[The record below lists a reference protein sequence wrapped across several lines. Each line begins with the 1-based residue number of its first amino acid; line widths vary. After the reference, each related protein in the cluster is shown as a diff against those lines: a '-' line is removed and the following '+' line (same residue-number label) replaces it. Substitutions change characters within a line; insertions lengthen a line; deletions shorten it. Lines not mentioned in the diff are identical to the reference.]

1 MKASGWAWALA
12 GAAAA
17 ALAVGAGELV
27 AVLLGG
33 SSIIGAIG
41 ALVISLQ
48 PPGGKDLMVALFDG
62 YDKAA
67 LEIMTGFG
75 GLLVGSILG
84 LLARR
89 DLRIALGGFLI
100 FGIAGFGLILQD
112 ALATPYTAAVA
123 VVPAVLVGMF
133 VITWFA
139 DLLTPGGTRAGLAA
153 AAATGSGGTAQAMPR
168 RNFVALGVLALAAG
182 GVLAVVSRFIGG
194 SSSDVALTP
203 PASIPPAQGT
213 APPIPA
219 GADFDIAGLS
229 PIVVPNADFYRIDTR
244 LDTPRVAADTW
255 NLRIHGMVDEELTF
269 NYQDLVAMPLIS
281 RYVTIACVSN
291 EVGGHLVGNAKW
303 TGTPLLPLLNRA
315 GIQSG
320 ATQVVGRA
328 FDGFTVGFPTE
339 HLSGAGADAMV
350 VVQMNDQPLPPQHG
364 FPARL
369 IVPGLYGYVS
379 ATKWLTEIELTTL
392 EAFDAYWVPLGWSK
406 LGPIL
411 TESRIDVPRGGANV
425 AAGQVQVAGVAWAP
439 TRGISKVEV
448 QLDNNGWQPAE
459 LSVPISNKTWLQ
471 WRIMVSA
478 SAGQHQ
484 LQVRATDGTG
494 AVQTADRMGPA
505 PSGATGYHTITINA
519 T

>member
-17 ALAVGAGELV
+17 ALAVGVGELFA
-27 AVLLGG
+27 AVLGG
-33 SSIIGAIG
+33 SSIVGAVG

-67 LEIMTGFG
+67 LEIMTGIG
-75 GLLVGSILG
+75 GLLVGGFLG

-89 DLRIALGGFLI
+89 DLRIANVGFLV
-100 FGIAGFGLILQD
+100 FGVVAFVLIVQD
-112 ALATPYTAAVA
+112 PLPTPFSAAVG

-133 VITWFA
+133 ALTWFA
-139 DLLTPGGTRAGLAA
+139 DLLMPGGTRAGLVTATAA
-153 AAATGSGGTAQAMPR
+153 ASGGTAGAMPR

-182 GVLAVVSRFIGG
+182 GVMSVVSRFIGG
-194 SSSDVALTP
+194 SSSAEPLG
-203 PASIPPAQGT
+203 PAPSIPPPQGT
-213 APPIPA
+213 APPLPA
-219 GADFDIAGLS
+219 GADFSIDGLT

-255 NLRIHGMVDEELTF
+255 SLRIHGMVDEELTLD
-269 NYQDLVAMPLIS
+269 YQELVAMPLIS

-303 TGTPLLPLLNRA
+303 TGTPLVPLLNKA

-328 FDGFTVGFPTE
+328 FDGFTVGLPTE

-411 TESRIDVPRGGANV
+411 TESRIDVPRFGANV
-425 AAGQVQVAGVAWAP
+425 AAGPVQVAGVAWAP

-448 QLDNNGWQPAE
+448 QLDNSGWQPAE
-459 LSVPISNKTWLQ
+459 LSVPISNKTWIQ
-471 WRIMVSA
+471 WRITVAA

-494 AVQTADRMGPA
+494 AVQTDVRSGPA
-505 PSGATGYHTITINA
+505 PSGATGYHTITFSA

>member
-1 MKASGWAWALA
+1 MKASGLYWALA

-27 AVLLGG
+27 AVLFNG
-33 SSIIGAIG
+33 SSIVGAIG
-41 ALVISLQ
+41 ALVIALQ

-62 YDKAA
+62 NDKAA
-67 LEIMTGFG
+67 LLIMTGIG
-75 GLLVGSILG
+75 GLFVGAILG

-89 DLRIALGGFLI
+89 DVRIGNGGFLV
-100 FGIAGFGLILQD
+100 FGAVAFYLIMQD
-112 ALATPYTAAVA
+112 PLATPFSALVA
-123 VVPAVLVGMF
+123 VLPAVIVGTFAM
-133 VITWFA
+133 TWFA
-139 DLLTPGGTRAGLAA
+139 DMLSPSPASALIRRPASASPPGG
-153 AAATGSGGTAQAMPR
+153 ATMPR
-168 RNFVALGVLALAAG
+168 RRFVALGVLALVTG
-182 GVLAVVSRFIGG
+182 GVLAVVSRFVGG
-194 SSSDVALTP
+194 ASADVGVGP
-203 PASIPPAQGT
+203 PPSIPPPQGT
-213 APPIPA
+213 APPLPA
-219 GADFDIAGLS
+219 GADFGINGLA

-255 NLRIHGMVDEELTF
+255 SLRIHGMVDQEVTLS
-269 NYQDLVAMPLIS
+269 YQDLIAMPLIS

-303 TGTPLLPLLNRA
+303 TGTPLVPLLNRA

-350 VVQMNDQPLPPQHG
+350 VVQMNDQALPPQHG

-411 TESRIDVPRGGANV
+411 TQSRIDVPRDGAQV
-425 AAGQVQVAGVAWAP
+425 TAGQVQLAGVAWAP

-448 QLDNNGWQPAE
+448 QVDDSGWQPAE
-459 LSVPISNKTWLQ
+459 LSTPISDKTWIQ
-471 WRIMVSA
+471 WQVMLA
-478 SAGQHQ
+478 LPAGRRQ

-494 AVQTADRMGPA
+494 AVQTSDHGGPA
-505 PSGATGYHTITINA
+505 PSGATGYHTITVSAI
-519 T
+519 

>member
-1 MKASGWAWALA
+1 MKAGGWTWALA

-17 ALAVGAGELV
+17 ALAVGAGELI
-27 AVLLGG
+27 AAIFGG
-33 SSIIGAIG
+33 SSIIGAVG

-67 LEIMTGFG
+67 LEIMTGTG
-75 GLLVGSILG
+75 GLLVGAILG
-84 LLARR
+84 LLAKR
-89 DLRIALGGFLI
+89 DLRIALGGFLV
-100 FGIAGFGLILQD
+100 FGAVGFGLILQD
-112 ALATPYTAAVA
+112 PLATPFTAAIGVLPA
-123 VVPAVLVGMF
+123 VVVGIF

-139 DLLTPGGTRAGLAA
+139 DVLAPGAARTGALAGADR
-153 AAATGSGGTAQAMPR
+153 GGTAPGMPR
-168 RNFVALGVLALAAG
+168 RNFVLLGVLALAAG
-182 GVLAVVSRFIGG
+182 GMLSVVSRFLGG
-194 SSSDVALTP
+194 SSSDQALTP
-203 PASIPPAQGT
+203 PASIPPPQGS
-213 APPIPA
+213 APPVPA
-219 GADFDIAGLS
+219 GADFAIDGLT

-244 LDTPRVAADTW
+244 LDTPRVSADTW
-255 NLRIHGMVDEELTF
+255 SLRIHGMVDEEVTL
-269 NYQDLVAMPLIS
+269 NYQDLIALPLVS

-291 EVGGHLVGNAKW
+291 DVGGHLVGNAKW
-303 TGTPLLPLLNRA
+303 TGTPLVPLLNQA
-315 GIQSG
+315 GIQAG

-350 VVQMNDQPLPPQHG
+350 VVQMNDEALPPQHG

-369 IVPGLYGYVS
+369 IVPGLFGYVS

-411 TESRIDVPRGGANV
+411 TQSRIDVPRQGARV

-448 QLDNNGWQPAE
+448 QLDSNGWQPAE
-459 LSVPISNKTWLQ
+459 LSVPIANTTWIQ
-471 WRIMVSA
+471 WQITVSA
-478 SAGQHQ
+478 SAGSHQ

-494 AVQTADRMGPA
+494 QVQTANQAGPA
-505 PSGATGYHTITINA
+505 PSGATGYHTITVSAI
-519 T
+519 